1 MRANELEII
10 KDHTEEIV
18 KKINEQFEQEKNSI
32 KEQLL
37 EEIRG
42 YITPV
47 PKHYD
52 WTRGDCPYDDSGE
65 IYVDGLVS
73 LDQPIAEF
81 LENEFTGEKEA
92 VYQNRHGLRYETYGD
107 RIENLT
113 RNIGFD
119 ILKKITCGYAEKQF
133 NTAISG
139 EDFMKILEKYN
150 YEIYVDSM
158 AFDFTL
164 YERAIRFVRIEGLK
178 LSELVEK

>member
-1 MRANELEII
+1 MRASELEII
-10 KDHTEEIV
+10 KDHTKEIA
-18 KKINEQFEQEKNSI
+18 KKINEQFEQEKDSI

-47 PKHYD
+47 PRHYE
-52 WTRGDCPYDDSGE
+52 WTYDDSGE

-73 LDQPIAEF
+73 LDQTIADF
-81 LENEFTGEKEA
+81 LENEYTGEKEA

-119 ILKKITCGYAEKQF
+119 ILKKITCEYAEKLF
-133 NTAISG
+133 NTAISR
-139 EDFMKILEKYN
+139 EDFMRILEKYN

>member
-1 MRANELEII
+1 MNIEII
-10 KDHTEEIV
+10 KDHTKEIA
-18 KKINEQFEQEKNSI
+18 KKINEQFEQEKDSI
-32 KEQLL
+32 KKQLL
-37 EEIRG
+37 DEIKG

-47 PKHYD
+47 PKHYE

-65 IYVDGLVS
+65 IYVDGLIS
-73 LDQPIAEF
+73 LDQTIADF

-92 VYQNRHGLRYETYGD
+92 TYESRHGFRHETYGD
-107 RIENLT
+107 RIENLA

-119 ILKKITCGYAEKQF
+119 ILKKITCGYAEKLF

-139 EDFMKILEKYN
+139 EDFMRILEKYN

-158 AFDFTL
+158 SFDFIF

>member
-1 MRANELEII
+1 MNIELIR
-10 KDHTEEIV
+10 DHTKEIAQ
-18 KKINEQFEQEKNSI
+18 KINEQFELEKDSI

-47 PKHYD
+47 PKHYE

-73 LDQPIAEF
+73 LDQTIAEF
-81 LENEFTGEKEA
+81 LENEYTGEKEA

-119 ILKKITCGYAEKQF
+119 ILKKITCEYAEKLLS
-133 NTAISG
+133 TAISG

-158 AFDFTL
+158 AFDFIF

-178 LSELVEK
+178 LSELVVPSLG